1 MIDRCLSFF
10 KAVSD
15 ETRQKVFELLEGVEL
30 SVGEIAKK
38 LKLTQPNVSHHLKV
52 LKLCGCVRS
61 RKEGKSVYYSVNKE
75 GMLSCCGSFFDR
87 FKIKVEKK

>member
-1 MIDRCLSFF
+1 MIDCCLSFF
-10 KAVSD
+10 KAISD
-15 ETRQKVFELLEGVEL
+15 KTRQRVFELLEGTEL

-38 LKLTQPNVSHHLKV
+38 LKLTQPNVSNHLKV

-75 GMLSCCGSFFDR
+75 GMLNCCCGFFNR
-87 FKIKVEKK
+87 FKIKLEKK